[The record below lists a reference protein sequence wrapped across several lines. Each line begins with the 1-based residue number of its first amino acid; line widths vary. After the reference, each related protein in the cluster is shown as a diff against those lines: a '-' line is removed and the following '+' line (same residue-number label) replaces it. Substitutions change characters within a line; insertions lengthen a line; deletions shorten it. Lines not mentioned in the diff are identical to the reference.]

1 VLCFF
6 RYKHLSDI
14 NFLSLCEMAGAL
26 RSKRLSSRQLVDAH
40 IARIEQ
46 VNPKL
51 NAFIHTDFEF
61 ARKQAASADE
71 ILRSSTETRHI
82 GPLHGVPISIKSS
95 IDVAGFPCECGSTL
109 RRGYVAPSDAPLV
122 ARLRAAGA
130 IILGNTN
137 APECLMAWET
147 DNLLYGRTNNPWD
160 LERTP
165 GGSSGGE
172 AAAIA
177 AGCSAGGVGSDGGG
191 SIRVPAHF
199 SGICGLKPT
208 PGRIPSTGHYPGS
221 AGPFAQLGVV
231 GPIARTIADVTKLL
245 EVMAGPD
252 PGDPCAAP
260 VPLRTW
266 SANKIRSLRIGY
278 FAEHDFAAVTP
289 ETASAVRNAADALRQ
304 QGFEVFEWRP
314 ENFDRAWRLW
324 WNLFGRAGQM
334 AFSPMLDGR
343 EAELSPILRDFRARV
358 AAEPDLTATELLNT
372 TLERDVLRGRF
383 LAKMEELPILICPVC
398 SIPAFRHGEREW
410 TVQGKRLEY
419 LEAMAYSQWFNVLGC
434 PGAVVPVSQSAEG
447 LPIGVQIVGRPWEEE
462 AVLAVAARIEKAS
475 GGFRCPPI

>member
-1 VLCFF
+1 MRGGQLNELIFA
-6 RYKHLSDI
+6 
-14 NFLSLCEMAGAL
+14 SLCEMA
-26 RSKRLSSRQLVDAH
+26 RSVADGSIWSVDLVDAH

-51 NAFIHTDFEF
+51 NSFVHTDFDR
-61 ARKQAASADE
+61 ARAEAKAADAAVRAAAKSWSVGA
-71 ILRSSTETRHI
+71 
-82 GPLHGVPISIKSS
+82 LHGVPISMKSS
-95 IDVAGFPCECGSTL
+95 IDVAGFPCECGSRL
-109 RRGYVAPSDAPLV
+109 RRGYIAATDAPLV

-137 APECLMAWET
+137 VPECLMAWET

-177 AGCSAGGVGSDGGG
+177 AGCSAGGIGSDGGG
-191 SIRVPAHF
+191 SIRVPSHY

-208 PGRIPSTGHYPGS
+208 PGRVPSTGHFPRS

-231 GPIARTIADVTKLL
+231 GPMARAVCDVERIF
-245 EVMAGPD
+245 EVVAGPD

-260 VPLRTW
+260 VPPRRWSETEIRKLRV
-266 SANKIRSLRIGY
+266 GY
-278 FAEHDFAAVTP
+278 LLDHDLAPVTP
-289 ETASAVRNAADALRQ
+289 ETAAAVRTAAEALRK
-304 QGFEVFEWRP
+304 QGFEVVEWQP
-314 ENFDRAWRLW
+314 ENLDRAWKLW

-334 AFSPMLDGR
+334 SFSPMLEGC
-343 EAELSPILRDFRARV
+343 EADLSPILREFRAW
-358 AAEPDLTATELLNT
+358 ATEDEPPSGPELLDT
-372 TLERDVLRGRF
+372 LLERDVLRGRF
-383 LAKMEELPILICPVC
+383 LAKMEEFPILLCPVC

-410 TVQGKRLEY
+410 TVQSRKVAY
-419 LEAMAYSQWFNVLGC
+419 LKAMAYSQWFNLLGN
-434 PGAVVPVSQSAEG
+434 PAAVVPVGSSPEG

-462 AVLAVAARIEKAS
+462 AVLAVAAKIEDAC
-475 GGFRCPPI
+475 GGFRHPPT